1 MANELMVVKYDLDA
15 MQGAQDLLQVL
26 QEELGGD
33 DYHPEFPTAKTPSS
47 GMTAWSIKATK
58 DDEDPEIT
66 KTIEGV
72 IVHAHKTNAYWKD
85 SLDAGGNAQPD
96 CRSLDGV
103 TGIDTDGFKQNCATC
118 PHNQFG
124 SDANGRGKACK
135 NSRVLYVLRQ
145 DDFLPIKLTLAPTGN
160 KYYDK
165 YVENLIIPKKRGQK
179 PKRPKDVMTK
189 IGLRVETSGSGQKY
203 SVPTFECIGDLD
215 DASKA
220 AIKGYAASLVS
231 AATAMQEHDA
241 PQTAQKPAG
250 QAFVEVKDEKLPF

>member
-15 MQGAQDLLQVL
+15 MQGAQDLLTVL
-26 QEELGGD
+26 QEELGSD
-33 DYHPEFPTAKTPSS
+33 VQPEFPTAKTPSS

-103 TGIDTDGFKQNCATC
+103 TGVDIDGFKQNCATC

-135 NSRVLYVLRQ
+135 NSRVLYVLRPE
-145 DDFLPIKLTLAPTGN
+145 DFLPIKLTLAPTGN

-189 IGLRVETSGSGQKY
+189 IGLRVETSSGGQKY

-215 DASKA
+215 DDSKL
-220 AIKGYAASLVS
+220 AIHRYAGSLVS

-241 PQTAQKPAG
+241 AQSPQKPAG
-250 QAFVEVKDEKLPF
+250 DGFVEVNDEKLPF

>member
-15 MQGAQDLLQVL
+15 MQGAQELLQVL
-26 QEELGGD
+26 QEELSD

-103 TGIDTDGFKQNCATC
+103 TGIDSDGFKQNCATC

-145 DDFLPIKLTLAPTGN
+145 DDYLPIKLTLAPTGN

-165 YVENLIIPKKRGQK
+165 YVENLVIPKKRGQK
-179 PKRPKDVMTK
+179 PRRTKDVMTK
-189 IGLRVETSGSGQKY
+189 IGLRVETSSGGQKY
-203 SVPTFECIGDLD
+203 SVPTFECVGDLD
-215 DASKA
+215 DDSKA
-220 AIKGYAASLVS
+220 AIRGYADSLVS
-231 AATAMQEHDA
+231 AAAAMQEHDA
-241 PQTAQKPAG
+241 PQTAQKPVRDD
-250 QAFVEVKDEKLPF
+250 FVEVNDPSLPF